1 MHELSEHFFQKLNA
15 IVPHELKESN
25 FFSSG
30 GTGYLEN
37 PTSDLMALFMGSP
50 GCLKP

>member
-25 FFSSG
+25 F
-30 GTGYLEN
+30 LV
-37 PTSDLMALFMGSP
+37 PAALAI
-50 GCLKP
+50 LKTRRQI